1 MQKKLYGVC
10 ADSMVDHNILW
21 RILRVLKLGKM
32 RNNKMPAIKNRHF
45 IAQIIVTNKLLHGC
59 EIYGYEITYKI
70 YEIMDNVP
78 YQLLG
83 TNKKVLS
90 ATFNSDTCTR
100 SELSEIMN
108 TLAVNNIIDIT
119 FANKEYYDVN
129 KNFEIHLLT

>member
-1 MQKKLYGVC
+1 MN
-10 ADSMVDHNILW
+10 S
-21 RILRVLKLGKM
+21 
-32 RNNKMPAIKNRHF
+32 IKNRHF

-119 FANKEYYDVN
+119 FENKEYYDIN

>member
-1 MQKKLYGVC
+1 MN
-10 ADSMVDHNILW
+10 S
-21 RILRVLKLGKM
+21 
-32 RNNKMPAIKNRHF
+32 IKNRHF

-108 TLAVNNIIDIT
+108 TLAVNNIIVIT